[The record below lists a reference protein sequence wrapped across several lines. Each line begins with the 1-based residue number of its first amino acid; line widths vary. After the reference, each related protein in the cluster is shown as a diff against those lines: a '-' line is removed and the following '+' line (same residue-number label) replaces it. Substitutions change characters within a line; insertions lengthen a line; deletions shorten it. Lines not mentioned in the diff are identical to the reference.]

1 MPSGHVIPPEEY
13 AKTLYS
19 RSLYIPEDIL
29 NVGESYTMQVRLT
42 LPLDWYPTDTPL
54 RLS

>member
-13 AKTLYS
+13 VKTLYS

-29 NVGESYTMQVRLT
+29 SVGESYTIQVRLT
-42 LPLDWYPTDTPL
+42 RHCHWTGTQPTL
-54 RLS
+54 H